1 MSAPFRIECNWLHQ
15 GGDLERDGLAELSIF
30 VGEECATEIEDR
42 IKNTTRQ
49 SARLSTVRLAEWFA
63 ANWWRLR
70 WEPEYDWVTPEWQAS
85 HKVGAAG
92 GGYVW
97 PDLSFS
103 SDWNTVLVRSCA
115 TKPSESEP
123 IRYLREFNGFITAS
137 GFERGVDDFVE
148 AAINRLPSNAR
159 NETCLPALWE
169 EVSNERKDPELA
181 EWRKLEACLGYDPG
195 EGPTAL
201 LEALQKEKLSYGSN
215 AVEELAAAS
224 KEQALDHLHLLGED
238 VRKRGVKVQ
247 VCKYDEIQRR
257 LAQLPNRSEMLP
269 WQRATQA
276 AQVTRDVWG
285 LTPGPIGT
293 ATLSDLLGVD
303 LSGHVEGERNAASQ
317 LRLSAGLCGD
327 DTVDGFRASLNQQH
341 LTARRFAL
349 SRLVADYLVESPQ
362 GEPLLPATRAKT
374 GRQKFQRAFAQE
386 FLCPLDDLKGF
397 LGTATPGDDDIDGA
411 AAHFEV
417 SPLTVKMTL
426 INKGVLERE
435 TLDELAV

>member
-15 GGDLERDGLAELSIF
+15 GGDFELDGLAELSIF

-42 IKNTTRQ
+42 ISNNTRR
-49 SARLSTVRLAEWFA
+49 SARLSGIRLAEWFA

-70 WEPEYDWVTPEWQAS
+70 WEPEYDGATLEWQTS
-85 HKVGAAG
+85 HKVAAAG

-97 PDLSFS
+97 PNLSFS
-103 SDWNTVLVRSCA
+103 SDWNTVLVRSRA
-115 TKPSESEP
+115 TKPLDTEP
-123 IRYLREFNGFITAS
+123 IRYLREFNSYISAS
-137 GFERGVDDFVE
+137 GFERGIDDFVE
-148 AAINRLPSNAR
+148 ATINGLSGIAKK
-159 NETCLPALWE
+159 ETDLPALWE
-169 EVSNERKDPELA
+169 EVSKERNEPELT
-181 EWRKLEACLGYDPG
+181 EWRKLEACLGYDPD
-195 EGPTAL
+195 EGPIDL
-201 LEALQKEKLSYGSN
+201 LEALQKEKQSYGAN

-224 KEQALDHLHLLGED
+224 KGQALDHLRLLGED

-257 LAQLPNRSEMLP
+257 LAQLPNRSDMLP

-303 LSGHVEGERNAASQ
+303 LAGHVEGERNAASQ
-317 LRLSAGLCGD
+317 LRLSAGLCGA
-327 DTVDGFRASLNQQH
+327 DTVDGFRASLNQRQ
-341 LTARRFAL
+341 LTARRFTL

-386 FLCPLDDLKGF
+386 FLCPLDDLKSY
-397 LGTATPGDDDIDGA
+397 LGTATPDDEDIDDA
-411 AAHFEV
+411 ADYFEV
-417 SPLTVKMTL
+417 SPLTIKMTL
-426 INKGVLERE
+426 VNKRILERE
-435 TLDELAV
+435 MLEEWAV